1 MRIARLGLMFVLVQT
16 LAFSFGHIE
25 KDLKDFSVDETT
37 TTTSGP
43 GNVSLRSQLGSYKG
57 KEGHIENAMTLD
69 TVSIE
74 ENDLG
79 SQENGYEH
87 TYDAEGAVHYNV
99 LPEVMEA
106 KKIFKI
112 RCKYP
117 KEISDITKLEKSEC
131 LSSHVKF
138 DDKHTLG

>member
-1 MRIARLGLMFVLVQT
+1 MFVLVQT

-37 TTTSGP
+37 TTSSGP
-43 GNVSLRSQLGSYKG
+43 GSVSLRSQLGSYKG
-57 KEGHIENAMTLD
+57 KEGHIENTMSLD
-69 TVSIE
+69 TVLIE
-74 ENDLG
+74 DKDLG
-79 SQENGYEH
+79 SQENGHEN
-87 TYDAEGAVHYNV
+87 TSDAAGTVHYNV
-99 LPEVMEA
+99 LPEIMEA

-138 DDKHTLG
+138 DDRNTLG